1 MRICK
6 RRNHMSKQASGS
18 LIGAFVVGAIALVV
32 AGLVVFGSGKFFA
45 NTVKIVLFFE
55 GSVKGLDVGA
65 PVEFRGVR
73 IGRVTDIILRF
84 DAVDLSAVIPVII
97 EIDRNKITIVRGE
110 WGRGPTYL
118 KRLVKKGLEAQ
129 LVQQS
134 FVTGKLLVNL
144 DAFPDKPAR
153 LLGLDLGYPEIPT
166 VPSRFAELSKELQNI
181 NVEQLTQDLHRAT
194 ESIERLTSSPELK
207 ETIRSLHQ
215 ALKHFDKVTTES
227 IERFVN
233 SPEVKETISS
243 FNQALKSL
251 DKVAKDINVNTSPAV
266 TDALDQI
273 ASLARSLRTL
283 ADYLERHPESLIQGK
298 KPFKGE

>member
-1 MRICK
+1 
-6 RRNHMSKQASGS
+6 MSKQASRS
-18 LIGAFVVGAIALVV
+18 LIGAFVVGAIALAV

-55 GSVKGLDVGA
+55 DSVKGLDVGA

-118 KRLVKKGLEAQ
+118 KRLVKKGLKAQ

-166 VPSRFAELSKELQNI
+166 VPSRFAELSRELQNI

-207 ETIRSLHQ
+207 EAIRSLHQ

-266 TDALDQI
+266 TNALDQI
-273 ASLARSLRTL
+273 ASLVRSLRTL